1 MKKFRER
8 NTKVVALIASVVLIV
23 AVGLALNL
31 SKLPLVNNNI
41 SYKADFADAGGLAGG
56 DIVTIAG
63 VQVGT
68 VKRLSLKGTYVQVTF
83 QMSGGTHV
91 GTQTS
96 VAAKVLTPI
105 GQEYLAVTPAGPG
118 RLTSSDVIPMSRTK
132 TPYTLVSD
140 LNNLTTETQQ
150 IDIAQ
155 LEKSL
160 NVTTQLLQGTNP
172 QSVNQAF
179 SGLAQLSQLLG
190 SRSQEL
196 GQLVSGAEQVTGV
209 LNSHSGALIDL
220 VNQSDL
226 VLQVLNNRR
235 QAIQTLLSTT
245 STLGTELNNLFAGNQ
260 GELQN
265 LINNLQTV
273 SAVLAGDSNDI
284 GNALP
289 LLAAFSKYGANASG
303 SGPYL
308 DANAPTLLIPDNV
321 AVACQKQQPLPVVQ
335 GCRV

>member
-1 MKKFRER
+1 MKKFREQ
-8 NTKVVALIASVVLIV
+8 NLKVVAAIATAV
-23 AVGLALNL
+23 AVVGVLLALNL
-31 SKLPLVNNNI
+31 SKLPLINNNKT
-41 SYKADFADAGGLAGG
+41 YKANFANSGGLAGG

-63 VQVGT
+63 VQVG
-68 VKRLSLKGTYVQVTF
+68 KIKSLALKGTYVQVTF

-91 GTQTS
+91 GKDTS

-105 GQEYLAVTPAGPG
+105 GQEYLAVSPAGPG
-118 RLTSSDVIPMSRTK
+118 QLATSDVIPLSRTQ
-132 TPYTLVSD
+132 TPLTLVSD
-140 LNNLTTETQQ
+140 LNDLTAETQQ
-150 IDIAQ
+150 INIDQ

-160 NVTTQLLQGTNP
+160 NVTTQLLQGTTP
-172 QSVNQAF
+172 QAINVAF
-179 SGLAQLSQLLG
+179 SGLAQLSQLLA
-190 SRSQEL
+190 SHTQQLS
-196 GQLVSGAEQVTGV
+196 QLVTGAEQVTGV
-209 LNSHSGALIDL
+209 LNTHSGALIDL

-245 STLGTELNNLFAGNQ
+245 STLGTELNNLFSGNQ
-260 GELQN
+260 GELQH

-273 SAVLAGDSNDI
+273 SGVLAHDSTDI

-289 LLAAFSKYGANASG
+289 LLAAFSKYGANVSG

-321 AVACQKQQPLPVVQ
+321 AVACQKQQPIPAVQ